1 MVSLDLNW
9 VCSTLPWRLVEL
21 LEMECLDNITL
32 GVNPLDPA
40 MERFDDCLDSNGCD
54 PGTLELEEIDE
65 LEEDFFF
72 SRGSSSLWAFKASAL
87 EYLDDTEEG
96 AEARPPTLKRLDD
109 CLDSNCPTSFIWRGS
124 SNWAGDELILSWVAF
139 KVCALKFLDDTEERA
154 EARLPVIELL
164 DDCLDSNCPTFFIWP
179 GSSNWAGDE
188 LILCWA
194 AFKVSA
200 LEYLDDIA
208 RPPVL
213 ELLDDCLDSNCPTS
227 FIWPGSS
234 NWAGDEL
241 ILCWAA
247 FKVSALEHLDDI
259 EEGAK
264 ARPPALERL
273 DDCLD
278 SNFPTSFIWRG
289 SFSWASDELVLSW
302 SAFKVSALEFL
313 DDTEEGAKA
322 RPPALERLDD
332 CLDSNFPTSF
342 IWRGSFSWAS
352 DELVLSWSAFKVS
365 ALEFLDDTE
374 EGAEARP
381 PALDRLDDCR
391 ESNRPTFFIS
401 FKFSALEYLDV
412 TGGDADPRPTV
423 LDRLDDCLDKN
434 CPTSFTWPISCCWA
448 SDELT
453 CSGTAF
459 ERLALG
465 GFEGADGADPSLLPV
480 ELLKKMT

>member
-154 EARLPVIELL
+154 EARLPVIELM

-200 LEYLDDIA
+200 LE
-208 RPPVL
+208 
-213 ELLDDCLDSNCPTS
+213 
-227 FIWPGSS
+227 
-234 NWAGDEL
+234 
-241 ILCWAA
+241 
-247 FKVSALEHLDDI
+247 HLDDI
-259 EEGAK
+259 
-264 ARPPALERL
+264 
-273 DDCLD
+273 
-278 SNFPTSFIWRG
+278 
-289 SFSWASDELVLSW
+289 
-302 SAFKVSALEFL
+302 
-313 DDTEEGAKA
+313 EEGAKA

>member
-109 CLDSNCPTSFIWRGS
+109 CLDSNCPTF
-124 SNWAGDELILSWVAF
+124 
-139 KVCALKFLDDTEERA
+139 
-154 EARLPVIELL
+154 
-164 DDCLDSNCPTFFIWP
+164 
-179 GSSNWAGDE
+179 
-188 LILCWA
+188 
-194 AFKVSA
+194 
-200 LEYLDDIA
+200 
-208 RPPVL
+208 
-213 ELLDDCLDSNCPTS
+213 

-259 EEGAK
+259 
-264 ARPPALERL
+264 
-273 DDCLD
+273 
-278 SNFPTSFIWRG
+278 
-289 SFSWASDELVLSW
+289 
-302 SAFKVSALEFL
+302 
-313 DDTEEGAKA
+313 EEGAKA